1 MSQQDP
7 SAAQPGGNTNPYGQP
22 ISQPPPSGYYPPA
35 QPPQLPPQNGG
46 YPPYAPP
53 PPGPPAPLSPADER
67 MWGMLAYLLCLI
79 AGFIAP
85 LIIYFVYRDR
95 SNFVRETSKEALNLQ
110 ITAAIVGLTASVGLL
125 FFGTIFSIAVPPV
138 GMVMFLAWF
147 VLIIGYQI
155 VVITFEIIGAV
166 RANNG
171 IVYRVPFILRLVK

>member
-1 MSQQDP
+1 MSQQEP
-7 SAAQPGGNTNPYGQP
+7 HAGQPGGNPNPYGQP
-22 ISQPPPSGYYPPA
+22 ISQPPPTGHYPPA
-35 QPPQLPPQNGG
+35 APPPGY

-53 PPGPPAPLSPADER
+53 PPQPPGPLSPSDER